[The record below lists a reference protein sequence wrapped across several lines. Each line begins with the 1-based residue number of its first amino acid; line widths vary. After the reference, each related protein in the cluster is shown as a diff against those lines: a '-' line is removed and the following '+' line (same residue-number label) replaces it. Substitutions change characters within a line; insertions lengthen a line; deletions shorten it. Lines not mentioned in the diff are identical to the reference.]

1 MDDSQQKPVSKME
14 QIRKN
19 FPKAGMRWSEEES
32 DLLIAEY
39 KKCLENEYNFESF
52 LNSMAVRFQR
62 RPNGIRGRLAL
73 TFPNIPGWDYEA
85 VKQRDEYRK
94 KQQEQEVAQIA
105 DPETDKLLLTEYN
118 KYLEAKAETF
128 KKFISRFAKTI
139 AKPSG
144 LVKARLKQLVAEVVE
159 LSREDVELFSSKPKS
174 AEPEIENFDLMGN
187 SEMYSAY
194 QLMEVTRENIFLT
207 GEAGTGKS
215 TLLRYFKNTTRKN
228 TVVLAPTGVA
238 AINAG
243 GQTIHSFC
251 GFGPDITIG
260 KVKKVSSWGGK
271 KQLLKKLSVIIID
284 EISMVRADL
293 LDCVDKFL
301 RLNGPTPG
309 LPYGGVQMIFVG
321 DLHQLPP
328 VSDERRFGHSD
339 GSASI
344 PAKRVLGGEKD
355 FTDGGLFREY
365 KSPYFF
371 DSHSFI
377 TGEFKLAELKTVYRQ
392 KDQVFLEILNAVR
405 NNVASSEH
413 LEILN
418 RRSATDG
425 EKFIFEQFAVYLT
438 PTNARANQVNEF
450 FLKQIPA
457 QEKIFR
463 GVAAGRLEGKTPP
476 AEDLLKLKVGAQIMM
491 LNNDTQKRWVNGTMG
506 KVTGFVKASEEETY
520 ELEELE
526 EDNFAYEPGATQ
538 NADRDL
544 LIEVE
549 LESGER
555 VNVGRHTW
563 EMYNFYLDKK
573 SEKIESKSVGNFTQ
587 YPLKPAWAL
596 TIHKSQGKSFDKVYV
611 DLAGGTFAH
620 GQLYVALSR
629 CRTLEG
635 LHLKRPVRTS
645 DILLDNRVVEF
656 LSSLNR

>member
-1 MDDSQQKPVSKME
+1 MEDTQQKTASKLDE
-14 QIRKN
+14 IRKD

-39 KKCLENEYNFESF
+39 KKCLENEYDFESF
-52 LNSMAVRFQR
+52 LNQMARRFER
-62 RPNGIRGRLAL
+62 RPNGIRGHLAL

-85 VKQRDEYRK
+85 VKRRDLERQ
-94 KQQEQEVAQIA
+94 KQKNDEMNKAA
-105 DPETDKLLLTEYN
+105 DPETDKILIDEYE
-118 KYLEAKAETF
+118 KYKTSKHETYR
-128 KKFISRFAKTI
+128 KFTLRLSKILGVSRSIIT
-139 AKPSG
+139 
-144 LVKARLKQLVAEVVE
+144 LRLKHLVGDVLEYVQ
-159 LSREDVELFSSKPKS
+159 ED
-174 AEPEIENFDLMGN
+174 IENFKPKRQAVEPEKIEINLSAN
-187 SEMYSAY
+187 SEMAMAY
-194 QLMEVTRENIFLT
+194 RLMEETRENIFLT

-215 TLLRYFKNTTRKN
+215 TLLRYFKETTHKN

-251 GFGPDITIG
+251 GFGPDITLG
-260 KVKKVSSWGGK
+260 KVKKTSSWGGK
-271 KQLLKKLSVIIID
+271 KELLQKLSVIIID

-301 RLNGPTPG
+301 RLNGPTAS

-328 VSDERRFGHSD
+328 V
-339 GSASI
+339 
-344 PAKRVLGGEKD
+344 EKD
-355 FTDGGLFREY
+355 FTDGGMFAEY

-371 DSHSFI
+371 DSHSFAS
-377 TGEFKLAELKTVYRQ
+377 GEFKLAELKTVYRQ
-392 KDQVFLEILNAVR
+392 KDRVFLEILNAVR
-405 NNVASSEH
+405 NNAASSEH

-418 RRSATDG
+418 RRSTEDG
-425 EKFIFEQFAVYLT
+425 EKFTFEQFAVYLT

-450 FLKQIPA
+450 FLKQIEGK
-457 QEKIFR
+457 EKVFL

-491 LNNDTQKRWVNGTMG
+491 LNNDSQKRWVNGTMG
-506 KVTGFVKASEEETY
+506 KVTGFVKPSESEEYEVESL
-520 ELEELE
+520 ELEA
-526 EDNFAYEPGATQ
+526 DNFAYEPGATQ

-549 LESGER
+549 LESGET
-555 VNVGRHTW
+555 VCVGRHTW

-573 SEKIESKSVGNFTQ
+573 SEKIESKTVGNFTQ

-635 LHLKRPVRTS
+635 LHLKRPVRAS
-645 DILLDNRVVEF
+645 DILLDTRVVEF
-656 LSSLNR
+656 LSMLNR

>member
-39 KKCLENEYNFESF
+39 KKCLENEYDFESF
-52 LNSMAVRFQR
+52 LDSMATRFER

-105 DPETDKLLLTEYN
+105 DPETNKLLIEGYN
-118 KYLEAKAETF
+118 QYLESKQETF

-144 LVKARLKQLVAEVVE
+144 LVKTRLKQLVTEVVE
-159 LSREDVELFSSKPKS
+159 YSREDVELASSKVKS
-174 AEPEIENFDLMGN
+174 VEPEIENFDLTGN
-187 SEMYSAY
+187 PEMSSAFE
-194 QLMEVTRENIFLT
+194 LMEVTRENIFLT

-215 TLLRYFKNTTRKN
+215 TLLRYFKETTHKN

-260 KVKKVSSWGGK
+260 KVKKVSTWGGK

-309 LPYGGVQMIFVG
+309 LPYGGIQMIFVG

-328 VSDERRFGHSD
+328 V
-339 GSASI
+339 
-344 PAKRVLGGEKD
+344 EKD
-355 FTDGGLFREY
+355 FTDGGLFQEY

-405 NNVASSEH
+405 NNVVSSEH

-418 RRSATDG
+418 RRSTEDG
-425 EKFIFEQFAVYLT
+425 EKFTFEQFAVYLT
-438 PTNARANQVNEF
+438 PTNARANQVNDF
-450 FLKQIPA
+450 FLKQISAP
-457 QEKIFR
+457 EKVFR

-520 ELEELE
+520 QTEELE

-538 NADRDL
+538 NADRDI

-549 LESGER
+549 LETGET
-555 VNVGRHTW
+555 VSVGRHTW

>member
-1 MDDSQQKPVSKME
+1 MVDPQQKPESKIE

-52 LNSMAVRFQR
+52 LNSMAERFQR
-62 RPNGIRGRLAL
+62 RPNGILGRLAL

-105 DPETDKLLLTEYN
+105 DPETDKLLIGEYN
-118 KYLEAKAETF
+118 QYLESKQETF
-128 KKFISRFAKTI
+128 KKFIARLAKTI

-144 LVKARLKQLVAEVVE
+144 LVKARLKQLVVEVVE
-159 LSREDVELFSSKPKS
+159 YNRDDVELALSKVKS
-174 AEPEIENFDLMGN
+174 VEPEIENFDLTGN
-187 SEMYSAY
+187 PEMASAY
-194 QLMEVTRENIFLT
+194 KLMEITRENIFLT

-215 TLLRYFKNTTRKN
+215 TLLRYFKDTTHKN

-260 KVKKVSSWGGK
+260 KVKKVSTWGGK

-328 VSDERRFGHSD
+328 V
-339 GSASI
+339 
-344 PAKRVLGGEKD
+344 EKD
-355 FTDGGLFREY
+355 FTDGGLFQEY

-418 RRSATDG
+418 KRSTEDG
-425 EKFIFEQFAVYLT
+425 GKFTFEQFAVYLT

-450 FLKQIPA
+450 FLKQISAP
-457 QEKIFR
+457 EKVFR
-463 GVAAGRLEGKTPP
+463 GFAAGRLEGKTPP

-506 KVTGFVKASEEETY
+506 KVTGFIKPSEDEGY
-520 ELEELE
+520 QLEELE
-526 EDNFAYEPGATQ
+526 EDNFAYEPGAMQ

-549 LESGER
+549 LETGET
-555 VNVGRHTW
+555 VSVGRHTW